1 MKWKLSALVVALAVV
16 FLAASSSFAATVL
29 FEDKF
34 ATLDPGWGMASKVI
48 DVKNGKFVISP
59 EIGQSQS
66 VINQANFFPND
77 ADVSVTVN
85 YTTAGAPGYGS
96 GLIFWAKDYGEYYAL
111 LATPEGW
118 LVVQRVVAG
127 RTLTP
132 VTWRQSDVVKK
143 GAGADNV
150 LRVVTKGNQG
160 TAYINDKEIAT
171 FSGQPPQ
178 GGSLVGMKAS
188 SGDKDANVVT
198 FADLKVVQP

>member
-1 MKWKLSALVVALAVV
+1 MKRKLFALAMVLAV
-16 FLAASSSFAATVL
+16 GVLAANSSFGATVL

-48 DVKNGKFVISP
+48 DVKDGKLVFSP
-59 EIGQSQS
+59 EVNQAQTLL
-66 VINQANFFPND
+66 NQANFFPND
-77 ADVSVTVN
+77 ADASVIVN
-85 YTTAGAPGYGS
+85 YITAAAPSYGS
-96 GLIFWAKDYGEYYAL
+96 GMLFWAKDYTDYYSL
-111 LATPEGW
+111 MVNPEGW
-118 LVVQRVVAG
+118 FAVQRYVAG

-132 VTWRQSDVVKK
+132 VTWRQSDAIKK
-143 GAGADNV
+143 GAGVDNL

-160 TAYINDKEIAT
+160 TVFINDKEIVT

-188 SGDKDANVVT
+188 SGETAANVVA